1 MSNVKSKASHRLLAA
16 LLSIVMVFSMI
27 PFSTMVAHAATAE
40 HPNVFTVSVVDEDGQ
55 AIKDATVKL
64 TFTNIITNQPII
76 LTKTTDE
83 YGVAEEDI
91 SDFFADGEF
100 KVSAV
105 VTADGYADG
114 TLAETDVLTAEDN
127 FVVTLESNTIKD
139 VNISGKTL
147 TYDGNEQELVLV
159 TEVEG
164 DTVEYYLNGAT
175 DPVTEVPTAKDAGTW
190 YYQYGSLLSENG
202 D

>member
-114 TLAETDVLTAEDN
+114 TLEETDVLTAEDN

-159 TEVEG
+159 T
-164 DTVEYYLNGAT
+164 
-175 DPVTEVPTAKDAGTW
+175 
-190 YYQYGSLLSENG
+190 
-202 D
+202 

>member
-64 TFTNIITNQPII
+64 TFTNIIANQPIF

-83 YGVAEEDI
+83 HGVAKEDI

-114 TLAETDVLTAEDN
+114 TLEETDVLTAEDN

-175 DPVTEVPTAKDAGTW
+175 EPVTKVPTATNAGT
-190 YYQYGSLLSENG
+190 YTIKS
-202 D
+202 